1 MKNYEFIRM
10 WILFHLGYIKS
21 TEKAS
26 ESDKINSSTVIDV
39 WRSLKVS
46 LVNEYPTILEL
57 WKLLEDLQH
66 GDLIHID
73 EDNILSK
80 SYLYITSNGLLFL
93 INVLNESK
101 TNTDVNKIKER
112 LYELWAREASLKTPF
127 APFSLISKETIK
139 ARLEKYLKEIELA
152 KISKLTKKEQD

>member
-10 WILFHLGYIKS
+10 LILFHLGYIKS
-21 TEKAS
+21 TEKTS

-80 SYLYITSNGLLFL
+80 SHLYITSNGLLFL

-139 ARLEKYLKEIELA
+139 AR
-152 KISKLTKKEQD
+152 

>member
-1 MKNYEFIRM
+1 M

-46 LVNEYPTILEL
+46 LVNDYPTILEL

-73 EDNILSK
+73 EDAILSK
-80 SYLYITSNGLLFL
+80 SHLYITSNGLSFL

-112 LYELWAREASLKTPF
+112 LYELWAREGSLKTPF

-139 ARLEKYLKEIELA
+139 ARLEKYLKEIELG
-152 KISKLTKKEQD
+152 QR

>member
-46 LVNEYPTILEL
+46 LVNDYPTILEL

-73 EDNILSK
+73 EDAILSK
-80 SYLYITSNGLLFL
+80 SHLYITSNGLSFL

-139 ARLEKYLKEIELA
+139 ARLEKYLKEIELGQ
-152 KISKLTKKEQD
+152 K

>member
-46 LVNEYPTILEL
+46 LVNDYPTILEL

-73 EDNILSK
+73 EDAILSK
-80 SYLYITSNGLLFL
+80 SHLYITSNGLSFL

-101 TNTDVNKIKER
+101 TNSDINKTKER
-112 LYELWAREASLKTPF
+112 LYELWAREARLKTPF
-127 APFSLISKETIK
+127 APFSLISKEAIK
-139 ARLEKYLKEIELA
+139 ERLEKYLKEIEHG
-152 KISKLTKKEQD
+152 KK

>member
-57 WKLLEDLQH
+57 WKLLEELQH

-73 EDNILSK
+73 EDAILSK
-80 SYLYITSNGLLFL
+80 SHLFITSNGLSFL

-127 APFSLISKETIK
+127 VPFSLISKETIK
-139 ARLEKYLKEIELA
+139 ARLEKYLRVIELGQ
-152 KISKLTKKEQD
+152 K

>member
-1 MKNYEFIRM
+1 M

-26 ESDKINSSTVIDV
+26 ESDKINSSTVIDI
-39 WRSLKVS
+39 WRSLRVS
-46 LVNEYPTILEL
+46 LVNDYPTILEL

-73 EDNILSK
+73 EDAILSK
-80 SYLYITSNGLLFL
+80 SHLYITSNGLSFL

-139 ARLEKYLKEIELA
+139 ARLEKYLKEIELGQ
-152 KISKLTKKEQD
+152 K

>member
-46 LVNEYPTILEL
+46 LVNDYPTILEL

-73 EDNILSK
+73 EDAILSK
-80 SYLYITSNGLLFL
+80 SHLYITSNGLSFL
-93 INVLNESK
+93 INVLNKSK

-139 ARLEKYLKEIELA
+139 ARLEKYLKEIELGQ
-152 KISKLTKKEQD
+152 K

>member
-73 EDNILSK
+73 EDAILSK
-80 SYLYITSNGLLFL
+80 SHLYITSNGLSFL

-139 ARLEKYLKEIELA
+139 ARLEKYLKEIELGQ
-152 KISKLTKKEQD
+152 K